1 MNKNALVANLRRF
14 RTSAYFW
21 PALVVLFVLAANI
34 LFISGIFDANPI
46 NERSDLAS
54 SMVAGPISGQYT
66 IDPSDGFYAQSL
78 GHAVASDAAHG
89 HMPWWNYNEGVGAPL
104 AGGLQSGSLFPLQFL
119 LLFAN
124 GLFYFHL
131 CLEVITALG
140 AFYFLKRLKC
150 RDDAAALGAMA
161 FSINGTY
168 AWITHTIFNPIAF
181 LPLLLLGIEI
191 TLDKTKGK
199 RPRGWFVIALA
210 VACTI
215 YANFPETGY
224 IDTLFAGLWALVR
237 MTSLNKDQYVAYLK
251 KLILGA
257 VVGIAIAAPLLV
269 AFVDYLPQ
277 ANVGLHA
284 TNTSHII
291 LPHAGIA
298 GLIMPYIYGQI
309 FANGGSDAT
318 GTLNLWWGT
327 VGGFLSLS
335 LIFFALIALTTKTRA
350 FRRAD
355 KVYLAAWSI
364 FCIFATYG
372 ILGFNQIAGRVPG
385 LSSSAFA
392 RYFPPTYEF
401 AITVLAAMG
410 LSYVFEHRNEIKHK
424 QIMAIAGALFL
435 LIIWA
440 VVFVA
445 RPELHNLET
454 AHHIH
459 LWFKFAA
466 LWAGFIV
473 AGIAVSLRFIRTK
486 LGVVMLVLVLLADFT
501 VPYVIPML
509 SAPRSATIDTAPVT
523 FLQKNLGFS
532 RFYSMGPILPNYGT
546 YFGIASVNI
555 NDIPQAKT
563 YSSYITNHLDPNVNP
578 ITFTGINFPIP
589 NAINPPNAFFQYFSG
604 YEFLG
609 VKYVVVY
616 HGFFSPQQVAQND
629 LRLVFN
635 DKQVDIYELPNVG
648 SYATVLN
655 GNCTTS
661 VQWWNKITVDCKMP
675 STIVRRE
682 QYLNGW
688 TAKIDGKKTTPIK
701 EYANLFQE
709 VNVPAGKHVITF
721 NYMPQHMYIGYGAA
735 IVAIGF
741 IGFAYRR
748 TWMDWIGRK
757 ETEEPSAAAAPKPT
771 AKLKPTPKASKP
783 KKPATKK
790 SKAPAKRRKTPAKKK

>member
-14 RTSAYFW
+14 RRSAYFW
-21 PALVVLFVLAANI
+21 PALVVLFVLAANV
-34 LFISGIFDANPI
+34 LFISGIFDANPV
-46 NERSDLAS
+46 NQRSDLAS
-54 SMVAGPISGQYT
+54 SMIAGPVSGQFT

-78 GHAVASDAAHG
+78 GHAAASDVAHG
-89 HMPWWNYNEGVGAPL
+89 HMPWWNYNEGVGDPL

-131 CLEVITALG
+131 CLEIITGLG

-150 RDDAAALGAMA
+150 RDEAAALAAMA

-168 AWITHTIFNPIAF
+168 SWITHTIFNPIAF

-191 TLDKTKGK
+191 ALDKTKEK
-199 RPRGWFVIALA
+199 RPRGWLVIA
-210 VACTI
+210 VAIAATV

-224 IDTLFAGLWALVR
+224 IDTLFASLWALVR
-237 MTSLNKDQYVAYLK
+237 LNSLPKSAYAAYFK

-257 VVGIAIAAPLLV
+257 VVGVAVAAPLLV
-269 AFVDYLPQ
+269 AFASYLPQ

-284 TNTSHII
+284 NNTSHII
-291 LPHAGIA
+291 LPHAGLA
-298 GLIMPYIYGQI
+298 SLVMPYIYGQI

-335 LIFFALIALTTKTRA
+335 LIFFALVALTTKTAA

-355 KVYLAAWSI
+355 KVYLAVWSI
-364 FCIFATYG
+364 FCVCATYG
-372 ILGFNQIAGRVPG
+372 LLGMNYVAGHVPG

-410 LSYVFEHRNEIKHK
+410 LSYVFEHRQELKRK
-424 QIMAIAGALFL
+424 QMLTIGVVLFL
-435 LIIWA
+435 TIIYA
-440 VVFVA
+440 TVFIA

-473 AGIAVSLRFIRTK
+473 AGIVVSLRFIRTK
-486 LGVVMLVLVLLADFT
+486 LGVVALVLLLLADFT

-509 SAPRSATIDTAPVT
+509 SAPRSATLDLAPVH
-523 FLQKNLGFS
+523 FLQKNLGFG

-546 YFGIASVNI
+546 YFNIASINI

-563 YSSYITNHLDPNVNP
+563 YSTYITNHLDPNVNP

-589 NAINPPNAFFQYFSG
+589 SAINPPNAFFQYFAG

-616 HGFFSPQQVAQND
+616 HGFFSPQQIAKSGVKLA
-629 LRLVFN
+629 FS
-635 DKQVDIYELPNVG
+635 DKQVDIYELPNVAP
-648 SYATVLN
+648 YATVLN

-661 VQWWNKITVDCKMP
+661 VQWWSKITVDCKTP
-675 STIVRRE
+675 ATIVRRE
-682 QYLNGW
+682 QYLSGW
-688 TAKIDGKKTTPIK
+688 TAKVDGKTTPIK
-701 EYANLFQE
+701 QYASVFQE
-709 VNVPAGKHVITF
+709 VNVPAGTHVVTF
-721 NYMPQHMYIGYGAA
+721 NYLPSHMYVGYGTA
-735 IVAIGF
+735 IVAVGF
-741 IGFAYRR
+741 VAFAYRE
-748 TWMDWIGRK
+748 TWLGWFRGGK
-757 ETEEPSAAAAPKPT
+757 AEEKLAPAEPPKSKT
-771 AKLKPTPKASKP
+771 TRKAS
-783 KKPATKK
+783 TKK
-790 SKAPAKRRKTPAKKK
+790 SKAKAKSKR